1 MSISA
6 NPAAGLAA
14 AFFFVGSI
22 AVDPPVFAA
31 DAPVQAPPTGVSP
44 TPQASTPPAS
54 NPPAAPAAAQTAP
67 AKEGPTSAEVPE
79 VIMARVGDRKI
90 TVEQFMQYI
99 TRDTRLVL
107 KARTVP
113 GKTEILRE
121 IILDRVMEE
130 AMVRQGLLPKDHA
143 PTSLDY
149 AKAYKQLEKQ
159 NFPPPET
166 VPTEEELYRYYQQH
180 PEAFGIPGMVRVSQ
194 IQFRLPEKA
203 DDAAKAATKA
213 KAESAL
219 KRLRA
224 GEPFAD
230 LAEALTENPLAKVA
244 KGDLGFLQPEKDPWL
259 KKAVETL
266 KVGQVSEVLESPVGY
281 EILLLQDKRD
291 PMVAPYANVRE
302 SIVQRIRQEAQAK
315 AREQY
320 AWKLAKEVGVK
331 VEMPELKGAVP
342 ESAL

>member
-14 AFFFVGSI
+14 AFFFVGAI
-22 AVDPPVFAA
+22 AVYPPVFAA
-31 DAPVQAPPTGVSP
+31 DAPVQAPSAGASP
-44 TPQASTPPAS
+44 TPQAPTPAAAS
-54 NPPAAPAAAQTAP
+54 NPPAGAPAADQAASVKEAP
-67 AKEGPTSAEVPE
+67 ASAEVPE

-90 TVEQFMQYI
+90 TVEQFMRYI
-99 TRDTRLVL
+99 TQDTKLVL
-107 KARTVP
+107 KARTAP

-121 IILDRVMEE
+121 IILDRLMEE
-130 AMVRQGLLPKDHA
+130 AMFRQGLLPKDYA

-166 VPTEEELYRYYQQH
+166 VPTEDELYRYYQQH

-203 DDAAKAATKA
+203 DEAAKAATKS
-213 KAESAL
+213 KAEGAL

-230 LAEALTENPLAKVA
+230 LAEALTENPQAKVA
-244 KGDLGFLQPEKDPWL
+244 KGDLGFVQPEKDPWL
-259 KKAVETL
+259 KKAVEHL
-266 KVGQVSEVLESPVGY
+266 KIGQFSDVLESPVG
-281 EILLLQDKRD
+281 
-291 PMVAPYANVRE
+291 
-302 SIVQRIRQEAQAK
+302 
-315 AREQY
+315 
-320 AWKLAKEVGVK
+320 
-331 VEMPELKGAVP
+331 
-342 ESAL
+342 